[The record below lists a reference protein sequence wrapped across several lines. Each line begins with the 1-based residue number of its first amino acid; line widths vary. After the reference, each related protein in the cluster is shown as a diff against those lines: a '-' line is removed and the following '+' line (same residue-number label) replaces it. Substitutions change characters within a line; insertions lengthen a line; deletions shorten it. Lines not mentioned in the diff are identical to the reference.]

1 MSDSD
6 NKKKKRVNSKA
17 KGNAGELAI
26 AKALTEA
33 LHPFVF
39 KRIQSSGAILGGQ
52 NAVNLDHYTPAGK
65 CAFVG
70 DVFCSND
77 EFNQFRFCIES
88 KSYKDVDSLEHL
100 FSSSNIY
107 KWLIEV
113 DIDSV
118 KLDKDGIVLFKF
130 NRTPYYAAVRP
141 SIELPQGVQFITLTD
156 GSKVCHMND
165 LLPHR
170 DFWIRPKN

>member
-1 MSDSD
+1 MSELD

-26 AKALTEA
+26 AKALTDA
-33 LHPFVF
+33 LPPFVF
-39 KRIQSSGAILGGQ
+39 KRVTSSGAILGGK

-77 EFNQFRFCIES
+77 EHNVFRFCIES

-100 FSSSNIY
+100 FDSSNIY
-107 KWLIEV
+107 RWLDEV
-113 DIDSV
+113 DVDRV
-118 KLDKDGIVLFKF
+118 KLNKDGIVLFKF
-130 NRTPYYAAVRP
+130 NRTPYYAAVR
-141 SIELPQGVQFITLTD
+141 SDIALPDGVKFLTLTD
-156 GSKVCHMND
+156 GSKVCHMAD

-170 DFWIRPKN
+170 DFWIRPQA